1 MVRDQPLCYGDKTA
15 NKSVSSDKVHGE
27 DGLEGLPADI
37 AILESPF
44 IDTEKLTLRAPA
56 MNSQFAG
63 KLGSGSN
70 NVHVFVLIS
79 PSLYHFWYSRW
90 LSDW

>member
-44 IDTEKLTLRAPA
+44 IDTEKHAQ
-56 MNSQFAG
+56 S
-63 KLGSGSN
+63 SGN
-70 NVHVFVLIS
+70 EFTICRKTG
-79 PSLYHFWYSRW
+79 FW
-90 LSDW
+90 